1 MTSKLESSVVGISVM
16 IIWENSEDFYFY
28 FLIILNLRQKRKY
41 NKILSIKAIYL
52 CLGHIILFR
61 SLDDPEQS
69 MIL

>member
-16 IIWENSEDFYFY
+16 ILWENSEDFCFY

-52 CLGHIILFR
+52 GLGHIILFR